1 MSQATRPAKPV
12 LLGQNTRKEFRE
24 RMQSGELK
32 VCIIPVAATEQHL
45 EHLAMDH
52 DYRSVMHVAT
62 AAAERNSPHVIVA
75 PSMNIGISEHHMKHI
90 GTLSSMPGSWLGV
103 LFDTIRSMQSAGFE
117 HILVLNGHGGN
128 MAPCKGIWGQFQQR
142 LEINLQFHSY
152 WDLLPSHIWKETM
165 QSGDYP
171 GHAQEFETAFAM
183 YAFPENVD
191 HEAMAAQTDQAPALA
206 TPETGKILVE
216 SIIDHVAQHVKEM
229 VDGENVWE
237 VPPFFP

>member
-1 MSQATRPAKPV
+1 MSKVTRPEKPV
-12 LLGQNTRKEFRE
+12 LLGQHTRKQFRE

-45 EHLAMDH
+45 EHLAMEH
-52 DYRSVMHVAT
+52 DWRSVMHVAMG
-62 AAAERNSPHVIVA
+62 AAEKNSPHVLVA

-90 GTLSSMPGSWLGV
+90 GTLSAMPGSWLGV
-103 LFDTIRSMQSAGFE
+103 LFDTIRSMHSAGFE

-152 WDLLPSHIWKETM
+152 WDLLPEKIWRDAM
-165 QSGDYP
+165 QSNDYP

-191 HEAMAAQTDQAPALA
+191 HEAMASQIDQSPALA

-216 SIIDHVAQHVKEM
+216 GIIDHVAAHVKEM
-229 VDGENVWE
+229 VDGKNNWE